1 MAKYVFHKM
10 HGLGND
16 FVIFDGRQ
24 NPVQLNSSQ
33 VRQLSDR
40 KRGIGCD
47 QLIIIAASKSADIAM
62 QIYNKDGGEVEAC
75 GNATRC
81 VAALIGQEKT
91 SIETAAGIL
100 QAQLC
105 DNNVSVAM
113 GQPVFDWA
121 SIPISDAIDTAD
133 MPVGWGSLERP
144 FAVNIG
150 NPHVVFFV
158 EDQAAINLQ
167 ELGPVIEN
175 DPLFPE
181 RVNVNVATVK
191 DGAIDLRVWERGAG
205 LTEACGTG
213 ACATAIA
220 AIAKRFCAS
229 PVTVNLPGGALSIA
243 WHAGSDVVM
252 TGPFTHVFTG
262 EVTL

>member
-1 MAKYVFHKM
+1 MAEYVFHKM

-16 FVIFDGRQ
+16 FVIFDGRE
-24 NPVQLNSSQ
+24 NPVQLNGTQ
-33 VRQLSDR
+33 IRQLSDR

-47 QLIIIAASKSADIAM
+47 QLIIIAASENADIAM
-62 QIYNKDGGEVEAC
+62 RIYNNDGGEVEAC

-100 QAQLC
+100 QARLC
-105 DNNVSVAM
+105 DNVVSVAM
-113 GQPVFDWA
+113 GKPLFDWA
-121 SIPISDAIDTAD
+121 SIPISDAMDTAD
-133 MPVGWGSLERP
+133 MPVGWGPLERP

-150 NPHVVFFV
+150 NPHAIFFV
-158 EDQAAINLQ
+158 EDQAAINLH

-181 RVNVNVATVK
+181 RINVNVATVK
-191 DGAIDLRVWERGAG
+191 EGAIDLRVWERGAG

-220 AIAKRFCAS
+220 AIAKGLCAS
-229 PVTVNLPGGALSIA
+229 PITVNLPGGSLSIA
-243 WHAGSDVVM
+243 WQSDSDVVM

-262 EVTL
+262 KVSL